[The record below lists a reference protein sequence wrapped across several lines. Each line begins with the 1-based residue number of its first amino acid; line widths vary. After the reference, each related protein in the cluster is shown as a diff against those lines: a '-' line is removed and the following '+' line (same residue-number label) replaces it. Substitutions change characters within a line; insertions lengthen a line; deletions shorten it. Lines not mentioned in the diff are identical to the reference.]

1 MEIEVQTSELR
12 ASRVLNDKIDNID
25 TIKKDFSQ
33 ILELEKQE
41 VARKYQTELRQLR
54 RLVIELKNKYSMILE
69 SKATEFETEESFNS
83 LN

>member
-1 MEIEVQTSELR
+1 MEIEVQTSELI

-54 RLVIELKNKYSMILE
+54 RLVIELKNKYSTILE

>member
-12 ASRVLNDKIDNID
+12 ASRVLNDKIDNIH

-54 RLVIELKNKYSMILE
+54 RLVIELKNKYSTMLE